1 MATRRTFQAVL
12 TRPESLD
19 RIRHATPQIE
29 RVKGRVRI
37 ESTTTMGVF
46 TVLLELPDP
55 YTPDMFVPGIPF
67 YEV

>member
-19 RIRHATPQIE
+19 RIRQATGQIE
-29 RVKGRVRI
+29 RARGRVRI
-37 ESTTTMGVF
+37 ESTTTMGIF

-55 YTPDMFVPGIPF
+55 YTPEMFVPGIPF
-67 YEV
+67 YEI